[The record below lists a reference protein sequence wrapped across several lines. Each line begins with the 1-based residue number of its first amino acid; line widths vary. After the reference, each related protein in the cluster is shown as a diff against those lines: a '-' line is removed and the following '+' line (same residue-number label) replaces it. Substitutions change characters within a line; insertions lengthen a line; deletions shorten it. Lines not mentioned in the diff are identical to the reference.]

1 MYACN
6 VMIKAPL
13 EAVKAR
19 FKGYDGLEFFQ
30 KGDWVL
36 GEDSTGT
43 QLFGWEVSSWLELA
57 GADELL

>member
-30 KGDWVL
+30 KGD
-36 GEDSTGT
+36 
-43 QLFGWEVSSWLELA
+43 
-57 GADELL
+57 